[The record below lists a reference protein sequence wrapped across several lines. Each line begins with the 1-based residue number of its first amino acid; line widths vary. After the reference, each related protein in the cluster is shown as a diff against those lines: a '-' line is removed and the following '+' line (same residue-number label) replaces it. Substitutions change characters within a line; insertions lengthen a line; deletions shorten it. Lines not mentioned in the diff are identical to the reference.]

1 MFYSHIINVPFVI
14 IYNKHVVFGRVVEG
28 IYVMKK
34 IEWLS
39 IADQGKPIVP
49 INISNFG
56 EILPGKDNGIVA
68 VNEGT
73 FIF

>member
-1 MFYSHIINVPFVI
+1 MN
-14 IYNKHVVFGRVVEG
+14 
-28 IYVMKK
+28 K
-34 IEWLS
+34 IEQLS
-39 IADQGKPIVP
+39 TADRRRTIVP